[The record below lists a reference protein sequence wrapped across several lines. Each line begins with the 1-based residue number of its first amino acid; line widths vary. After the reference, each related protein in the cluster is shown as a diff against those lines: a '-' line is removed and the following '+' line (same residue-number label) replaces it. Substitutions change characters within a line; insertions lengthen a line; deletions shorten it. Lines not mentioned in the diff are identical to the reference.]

1 MSDLSR
7 DELDVIAGARRGLG
21 PNAQDTARV
30 LHKAR
35 LAIGSGA
42 VPDADAGPS
51 SVAAKSAMS
60 GVLAK
65 HVASWLAV
73 AGIAAWLGYQAG
85 FSYGEQSAH
94 EATAS
99 AREIASPAPAPEP
112 PLAPLAAASAAAPD
126 EPNKTGEPANDRAA
140 EPRRKPKPAAQPML
154 VPEGPVASQ
163 AAAPAVPQPNASL
176 DAEIKAL
183 RFVERALR
191 NREPKTALKRLAQL
205 DRDVP
210 QGQMLEERAA
220 ARAMARCEARALEAV
235 PDRVEVMQRV
245 LEFSQQYP
253 ASVYFAR
260 VRQTCLATIDRDAAT
275 D

>member
-1 MSDLSR
+1 MSDFSR
-7 DELDVIAGARRGLG
+7 DQLDVLAGARRGLG
-21 PNAQDTARV
+21 PNAQDAARV

-35 LAIGSGA
+35 LAIGSGV
-42 VPDADAGPS
+42 VPAAEAGLAGG
-51 SVAAKSAMS
+51 AAKSATA

-73 AGIAAWLGYQAG
+73 AGIAAWLGYHAG
-85 FSYGEQSAH
+85 FSYGEQSARQ
-94 EATAS
+94 AS
-99 AREIASPAPAPEP
+99 VGAREIASPAPAPEP
-112 PLAPLAAASAAAPD
+112 PLAAVSAAAPV
-126 EPNKTGEPANDRAA
+126 ESKNIAGESPSERAA
-140 EPRRKPKPAAQPML
+140 EPKRKPKPAAQPML
-154 VPEGPVASQ
+154 VPEAPDASQ
-163 AAAPAVPQPNASL
+163 AVAPVAPQPNASL

-191 NREPKTALKRLAQL
+191 NREPKTALTRLAQL

-220 ARAMARCEARALEAV
+220 ARAMARCDARALEAA

-245 LEFSQQYP
+245 LEFSQQFP